1 MSGDDLSLVDS
12 TDNTGEMHVQHPGGS
27 PLKENEAGCWQHA
40 GNAVIIM
47 DFVEY

>member
-12 TDNTGEMHVQHPGGS
+12 ADNTDEMYVQQPGS
-27 PLKENEAGCWQHA
+27 LPLKENEAGCWQHA